1 MPGPLSPSQSSILE
15 NNQCPAINH
24 SAEEKSSQE
33 STKHKQF
40 TTKPQ
45 QKLRA
50 APFPTVA
57 STRLTSRRYPTRP
70 LVFNSLQYS
79 HPSNVAIRHPIISIS
94 FPSSLISSSNN
105 YKNHPR
111 NKKQNTSIAGA
122 EGLQLEDQMSTRFRQ
137 PRFLWQT
144 HVFQSSSSSKKKN
157 IRITG
162 EWTTMNIFGV
172 NQVGEK

>member
-1 MPGPLSPSQSSILE
+1 LPSDIPSFQTHSPPPLFHHQTIKKKK
-15 NNQCPAINH
+15 NI
-24 SAEEKSSQE
+24 QE
-33 STKHKQF
+33 
-40 TTKPQ
+40 
-45 QKLRA
+45 
-50 APFPTVA
+50 
-57 STRLTSRRYPTRP
+57 
-70 LVFNSLQYS
+70 
-79 HPSNVAIRHPIISIS
+79 I
-94 FPSSLISSSNN
+94 
-105 YKNHPR
+105 
-111 NKKQNTSIAGA
+111 KKRNTSIGGA